1 MPRVKIPRCARLLKV
16 KLQGGTLGTHA
27 PAKTVAVRKFSVGQ
41 GAVIQNKAAAYAHLQ
56 EGSKQKKPVTGTGLL
71 RGLLV
76 EQPGSFAA
84 APYLL
89 KRSLNHGAA
98 AASYVRPAPR
108 PIPSPSFAARP
119 VWTGISEAPQQSPE
133 ERRQAAIQARLAGTP
148 LYTYAQLSSKQGVQ
162 KQRHSGNRR
171 APQASSDKQGLLWYD
186 SLAQHSRRSAQRPA
200 VEAGKQRLGLIW
212 YGSLSK
218 KAAVSAKHR

>member
-1 MPRVKIPRCARLLKV
+1 MHVSSTTAIDANGLKHHSVIP
-16 KLQGGTLGTHA
+16 
-27 PAKTVAVRKFSVGQ
+27 
-41 GAVIQNKAAAYAHLQ
+41 
-56 EGSKQKKPVTGTGLL
+56 
-71 RGLLV
+71 
-76 EQPGSFAA
+76 
-84 APYLL
+84 
-89 KRSLNHGAA
+89 
-98 AASYVRPAPR
+98 
-108 PIPSPSFAARP
+108 
-119 VWTGISEAPQQSPE
+119 
-133 ERRQAAIQARLAGTP
+133 QAAIQARLAGTP